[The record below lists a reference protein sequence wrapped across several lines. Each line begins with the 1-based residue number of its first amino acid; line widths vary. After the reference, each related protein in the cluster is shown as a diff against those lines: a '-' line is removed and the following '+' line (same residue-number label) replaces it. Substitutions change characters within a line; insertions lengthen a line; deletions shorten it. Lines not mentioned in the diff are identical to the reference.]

1 MVNNYSIQNPL
12 TFLAYCVVIIIGLN
26 NTLISQTVAG
36 ITIDRLLEMSIFLLL
51 LPIIVRDALR
61 DQNLFIF
68 AILVLFLV
76 ALKSFVLLNESAI
89 ANMSLDTVL
98 RDIVRILV
106 FFVIFYLFYFC
117 LKFLGLR
124 LLMYC

>member
-61 DQNLFIF
+61 DRNL
-68 AILVLFLV
+68 LSLRFLY
-76 ALKSFVLLNESAI
+76 
-89 ANMSLDTVL
+89 
-98 RDIVRILV
+98 
-106 FFVIFYLFYFC
+106 FF
-117 LKFLGLR
+117 
-124 LLMYC
+124 